1 MAGAGDPIYDA
12 YMAAIG
18 FKKQA
23 ATDDAA
29 RQKEQIQADLAGTLP
44 TLADTRD
51 RQLRGLNSSLE
62 DRGIY
67 SSGDADYGRGNLQA
81 DYLRQVADAQGK
93 AARGVS
99 NADYDMNSAL
109 RGYDADLASAM
120 GESQA
125 REAQKQSS
133 IDAENRNYAF
143 QRQMASDN
151 AARQDAWNLQQQ
163 TAADRNAAQGS
174 YLQRQLAIAS
184 MNTSRELGG
193 LGATDYSYLLP
204 MSEEDFINQW
214 LSKAGA
220 SNG

>member
-29 RQKEQIQADLAGTLP
+29 RQKEQIQADLAGQLP
-44 TLADTRD
+44 VLGDTRD

-67 SSGDADYGRGNLQA
+67 SSGDADYNRGNLQA
-81 DYLRQVADAQGK
+81 DYLRQVAEAQGK

-99 NADYDMNSAL
+99 DADYNLKSSL
-109 RGYDADLASAM
+109 GGYDVDLTGAM
-120 GESQA
+120 GDSQA
-125 REAQKQSS
+125 REAQKNAA
-133 IDAENRNYAF
+133 IEAENRNYAF
-143 QRQMASDN
+143 QQQMSKQN
-151 AARQDAWNLQQQ
+151 ADRQDAWQQQ
-163 TAADRNAAQGS
+163 QLGAQDRNAAQAS
-174 YLQRQLAIAS
+174 YLQRQLAIAG
-184 MNTSRELGG
+184 MNTQRELGG
-193 LGATDYSYLLP
+193 LGAGDYSNLLP

-214 LSKAGA
+214 LQGAGR
-220 SNG
+220 G

>member
-12 YMAAIG
+12 YLAAIG

-29 RQKEQIQADLAGTLP
+29 RQKEQIQADLAGQLP

-51 RQLRGLNSSLE
+51 RQLRGANSSLE

-67 SSGDADYGRGNLQA
+67 RSGDADYTRGNLQA
-81 DYLRQVADAQGK
+81 DYLRQVADAQGR
-93 AARGVS
+93 AARGLS
-99 NADYDMNSAL
+99 DADYNLKAQL
-109 RGYDADLASAM
+109 GGYDADLAGALGDSRARDASKTSAI
-120 GESQA
+120 E
-125 REAQKQSS
+125 
-133 IDAENRNYAF
+133 AENRNYAF
-143 QRQMASDN
+143 QRSMSAEN
-151 AARQDAWNLQQQ
+151 AQRQDQWNLAQQ
-163 TAADRNAAQGS
+163 TAADTNAAKNA

-193 LGATDYSYLLP
+193 LGAKDYSYLAP

-214 LSKAGA
+214 LQGAG